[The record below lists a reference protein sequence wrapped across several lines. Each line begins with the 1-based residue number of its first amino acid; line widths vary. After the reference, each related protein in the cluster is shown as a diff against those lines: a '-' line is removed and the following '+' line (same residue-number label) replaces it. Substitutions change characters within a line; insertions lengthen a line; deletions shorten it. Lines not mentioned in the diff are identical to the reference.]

1 MDVWIERFNY
11 LKVNVDGRFA
21 VCGIAEMGWQE
32 CAKGPP
38 QIGPK
43 RSDASLAAR
52 QPHNNKTLPNLTSS
66 FSYKLYA
73 RRRFNI
79 ATVAILVN
87 GCCQR
92 LLVNG
97 YLSMATCQW
106 LLVNGYLS
114 MATCQWLLVN
124 GYLSMA
130 TCQWLLVRG
139 YLSKA
144 TCPRQCYLSKARP
157 LVQVKA
163 A

>member
-1 MDVWIERFNY
+1 MRAPRSKNFIPQQISVVGTGTGVWR
-11 LKVNVDGRFA
+11 
-21 VCGIAEMGWQE
+21 
-32 CAKGPP
+32 P
-38 QIGPK
+38 IGPK

-130 TCQWLLVRG
+130 TCQWLLVNG
-139 YLSKA
+139 CLSEA
-144 TCPRQCYLSKARP
+144 TCPRQCYLSKVRP

-163 A
+163 ACQ